1 MYEIIRTNTPC
12 AGENSVKRHLILAA
26 AIAALLSSAAAFGAG
41 LAAPSDKYPFAP
53 DLAKQNVDTFAAQSE
68 HVRKEM
74 EKGGRYE
81 FIKDDDRASVEDG
94 LNFMRDLITANGTV
108 AAMKED
114 DRIRLFNRQERINA
128 LLTSSD
134 RQRVIC
140 EKGYQPG
147 SLFRLTTC
155 HTVAELAARERD
167 SKNTM
172 EATQNHVRIG
182 SGMGA
187 AAGH

>member
-1 MYEIIRTNTPC
+1 M
-12 AGENSVKRHLILAA
+12 KRQLIVIATL
-26 AIAALLSSAAAFGAG
+26 AALLSGSAAFGAG
-41 LAAPSDKYPFAP
+41 LGAASTKYPFAP
-53 DLAKQNVDTFAAQSE
+53 DLEKQNVDTFAAQAE

-74 EKGGRYE
+74 DKGGRYE
-81 FIKDDDRASVEDG
+81 FIKDDDRAAVEDG
-94 LNFMRDLITANGTV
+94 LTFMRDLITANGSV
-108 AAMKED
+108 SAMKED

-128 LLTSSD
+128 LLTNSD
-134 RQRVIC
+134 SQRVIC

-167 SKNTM
+167 SKDTLQ
-172 EATQNHVRIG
+172 ATQNHVRIG

-187 AAGH
+187 AGAGH